1 MNVFLEKLFEKY
13 SVSEKDIYDI
23 RQIYELLPPDKKQN
37 LLDNFES
44 LVIKLK
50 KIEEEIELERE
61 ILFWDIISDLEW
73 AVNEER
79 RKRIVLWIG

>member
-61 ILFWDIISDLEW
+61 ILFWDIISD
-73 AVNEER
+73 
-79 RKRIVLWIG
+79 I